1 VKDQD
6 WMPKEEGI
14 DHTAGLIREGYMY
27 VPNRMK
33 SYQTNVFE
41 TKVLGQKAICIS
53 GKEAAAL
60 FYDTEKFE
68 RSGAAPQRVLKTL
81 FGRDGVQTLDGEEH
95 RHRKE
100 MFMSLMS
107 KERLEALRSITR
119 KRLSEALDDWMEQPK
134 ITLFHEAKKLMT
146 RIACE
151 WAGVPL
157 FANEWEARTKQ
168 LANLF
173 ENAATIGI
181 KYRQTVSGRTTAEKW
196 MKSLVEQVREGEL
209 HPEQGTALHTMSWH
223 RELKGELMDLQTT
236 AVELLNIL
244 RPIVAISIFINFTA
258 LAVYQ
263 YPEETKKLEDGDDS
277 HFHRFIQE
285 VRRFYPFFPFLPAK
299 VRHDFQWKQFQFE
312 KDTLVLLDLYGT
324 NHDPNIWD
332 NPSLFQPDRFCDWS
346 ESPFDFIP
354 QGGGDYWMGHR
365 CAGEWVTVE
374 IMKIVLDFLANKMEF
389 NVPPQDLSYSMVNIP
404 SIPKSEVI
412 INKIRRSYK

>member
-1 VKDQD
+1 MKDQD
-6 WMPKEEGI
+6 WMPKEDGV
-14 DHTAGLIREGYMY
+14 DHIAGLVREGYLY
-27 VPNRMK
+27 IPNRMK
-33 SYQTNVFE
+33 SYQLNIFE
-41 TKVLGQKAICIS
+41 TKILGQRAICLS
-53 GKEAAAL
+53 GREAAAL
-60 FYDTEKFE
+60 FYDNEKFE
-68 RSGAAPQRVLKTL
+68 RGGAAPQRVLKTL
-81 FGRDGVQTLDGEEH
+81 FGQDGVQTLDGEEH

-107 KERLEALRSITR
+107 KQRLEILRSITK
-119 KRLSEALDDWMEQPK
+119 KRWSEALDEWVQQKE
-134 ITLFHEAKKLMT
+134 ITLFDEAKKLMT

-173 ENAATIGI
+173 ENAATVGI
-181 KYRQTVSGRTTAEKW
+181 KYRKTIGSRTTAEKW
-196 MKSLVEQVREGEL
+196 MRSLVEQVRNGKL
-209 HPEQGTALHTMSWH
+209 HPEKGTALHTMSWH
-223 RELKGELMDLQTT
+223 RDLNGELMNLQTT

-263 YPEETKKLEDGDDS
+263 YPEETKKLQDGDDA
-277 HFHRFIQE
+277 HLLRFIQE

-299 VRHDFQWKQFQFE
+299 VRQDFQWKQFQFE

-324 NHDPNIWD
+324 NHDPKIWD
-332 NPSLFQPDRFCDWS
+332 NPSLFRPERFCDWS

-365 CAGEWVTVE
+365 CAGEWVTIE
-374 IMKIVLDFLANKMEF
+374 IMKIGLDFLTNKMAF

-404 SIPKSEVI
+404 SIPRSNVI
-412 INKIRRSYK
+412 LNHIRKQ